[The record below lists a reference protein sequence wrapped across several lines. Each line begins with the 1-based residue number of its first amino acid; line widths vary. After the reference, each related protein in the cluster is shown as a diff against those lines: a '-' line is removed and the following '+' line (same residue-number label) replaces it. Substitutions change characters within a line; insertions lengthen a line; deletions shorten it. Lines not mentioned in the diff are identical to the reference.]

1 MHRSLVLASASPR
14 RKQLLEEAGL
24 QFEVLAA
31 PVEEELKRDG
41 FSPAEFAEES
51 ALAKAAWAFGRRPE
65 AAVLGADTIVVLGE
79 EILGKPQDREDA
91 RRMLSRLSGRTH
103 RVITGFAVL
112 APGTSRSG
120 HIETQVRFRRL
131 SGADIDR
138 YAGSG
143 EPMGKAGAYA
153 IQGRGGSLIDR
164 IEGSYTNVVGL
175 PVPEVLAALSSCGA
189 LEDSH
194 SVSMPREE

>member
-1 MHRSLVLASASPR
+1 MRRSLVLASASPR

-31 PVEEELKRDG
+31 PVEEELRRDG
-41 FSPAEFAEES
+41 FSPAEFAEER
-51 ALAKAAWAFGRRPE
+51 ALAKAVWAFERRPE

-91 RRMLSRLSGRTH
+91 RRMLSLLSERTH
-103 RVITGFAVL
+103 SVITGFAVL
-112 APGTSRSG
+112 APGISRRG
-120 HIETQVRFRRL
+120 HVETQVRFRRL

-138 YAGSG
+138 YA

-153 IQGRGGSLIDR
+153 IQGGGGSLVDR

-175 PVPEVLAALSSCGA
+175 PVPEVLAALSDCGA
-189 LEDSH
+189 REDRH
-194 SVSMPREE
+194 SAAVEREE